1 MKPEGKTDQITEGN
15 PDQKHTEGFKLLPKS
30 NNKAAK
36 ALDRRKT
43 PSRPRRGIASP
54 VAIRRGEGAQRK
66 RCSPNKYFEVSL

>member
-36 ALDRRKT
+36 ALDRRKM
-43 PSRPRRGIASP
+43 SFLGDASS
-54 VAIRRGEGAQRK
+54 VQQT
-66 RCSPNKYFEVSL
+66 L